1 MTWQTILKIDMRE
14 ARSLGEK
21 YSPEDMTRASSP
33 IYLDLKRKL
42 EALPDNN
49 KGVEIVR
56 LELEDY
62 LDTGDKDSL
71 QQAKRIINIMERK
84 VGKK

>member
-1 MTWQTILKIDMRE
+1 MRE
-14 ARSLGEK
+14 ARRLGEK

-33 IYLDLKRKL
+33 IYLDLKRRL

-49 KGVEIVR
+49 IVVKTAR
-56 LELEDY
+56 LELEEY
-62 LDTGDKDSL
+62 LADGHKDSL
-71 QQAKRIINIMERK
+71 QQAKRLINRIERK